1 MKTRLISVASNY
13 GKAMESVHDM
23 SDIID
28 DCNLVTV
35 VPERIIVA
43 IFRVIINVEHHR
55 DNSP

>member
-1 MKTRLISVASNY
+1 MKTRLISVEL
-13 GKAMESVHDM
+13 GKVIESAQDM

-28 DCNLVTV
+28 DCNPVTV
-35 VPERIIVA
+35 IPERIIVA